1 MENIPYKFPGE
12 LKLGIFSSSVQNIQ
26 KRGES
31 NIWIKKEICN
41 TRLWAVM
48 VSGLDGLLLP
58 YVKRIG
64 MNTGRFGRFRLRHGR
79 YISVVCVV
87 DNPAVRSVADDIYVQ
102 LQKKGIEVI
111 YDDRDV
117 RAGVMFSDADLLG
130 VPIRIVVSPRS
141 LAENLVEL
149 STRDKKVNR
158 KVLKE
163 AIVSETSNLIEL
175 LWKELEANV

>member
-1 MENIPYKFPGE
+1 
-12 LKLGIFSSSVQNIQ
+12 
-26 KRGES
+26 
-31 NIWIKKEICN
+31 
-41 TRLWAVM
+41 
-48 VSGLDGLLLP
+48 
-58 YVKRIG
+58 
-64 MNTGRFGRFRLRHGR
+64 
-79 YISVVCVV
+79 
-87 DNPAVRSVADDIYVQ
+87 
-102 LQKKGIEVI
+102 
-111 YDDRDV
+111 
-117 RAGVMFSDADLLG
+117 MFSDADLLG

>member
-1 MENIPYKFPGE
+1 MGCY
-12 LKLGIFSSSVQNIQ
+12 GIGVGRLAASVCEAH
-26 KRGES
+26 RDEYGP
-31 NIWIKKEICN
+31 IWPISIAPWQVHLCC
-41 TRLWAVM
+41 
-48 VSGLDGLLLP
+48 
-58 YVKRIG
+58 
-64 MNTGRFGRFRLRHGR
+64 LR
-79 YISVVCVV
+79 V